1 MEDPCPVEI
10 QSPKGVGRTGFEENS
25 CLTPVKRGQGSLIN
39 LTCRATNSIIVCFWT
54 RKFDPKVARLF
65 SFSIEFKVDWFLNNE
80 RRRNVCFFS
89 TRFSLERKFR
99 SSRNYKLQFSLRS
112 KRTVVNNGGGNLKR
126 IKDFVGCGNGCDKI
140 LSDLLIRIPVKVT
153 LTSWNQNFAHVSI

>member
-1 MEDPCPVEI
+1 MFLNSKIRSVI
-10 QSPKGVGRTGFEENS
+10 PK
-25 CLTPVKRGQGSLIN
+25 SLAFSLFRLN
-39 LTCRATNSIIVCFWT
+39 L
-54 RKFDPKVARLF
+54 RL
-65 SFSIEFKVDWFLNNE
+65 IGFLNNE

-99 SSRNYKLQFSLRS
+99 SPRNYKLQFSLRS

-153 LTSWNQNFAHVSI
+153 STS